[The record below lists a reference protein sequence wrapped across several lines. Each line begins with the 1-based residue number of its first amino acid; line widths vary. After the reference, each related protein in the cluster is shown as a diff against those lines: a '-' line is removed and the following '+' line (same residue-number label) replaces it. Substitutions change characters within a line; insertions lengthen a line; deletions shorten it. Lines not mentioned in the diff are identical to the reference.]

1 MYPKNYWEINM
12 AMYNTCLFKVSE
24 MEHIS
29 SGKHQNRIH
38 VTCLHVQTIKRM
50 RRTQKMCANK
60 GFQTAGVF
68 VPHAFMI
75 WGIEAWQGDYKHNL
89 THPCRYV

>member
-1 MYPKNYWEINM
+1 MYPKNYWEINTT
-12 AMYNTCLFKVSE
+12 MYNTCLFKVSE

-50 RRTQKMCANK
+50 RRTQKNLRKKRFPNSGRHCSPCLYDL
-60 GFQTAGVF
+60 GDRDVAG
-68 VPHAFMI
+68 
-75 WGIEAWQGDYKHNL
+75 GL
-89 THPCRYV
+89 